1 MNLGTP
7 KRETYCNK
15 EGEETQLLI
24 PNIRTQ
30 HHPKMAG
37 KLRAYTHT
45 RRGPKTLTLN
55 PKPKT
60 HVTVGIQACKKKK
73 TFCNKGEE
81 EITQKISNIRTQHH
95 PKMAGKLHKYTHTRG
110 EPRTLP

>member
-1 MNLGTP
+1 MNLGVP

-15 EGEETQLLI
+15 EGEETPLLI

-37 KLRAYTHT
+37 KLRTYTHT
-45 RRGPKTLTLN
+45 RGWPKTLTLN

-60 HVTVGIQACKKKK
+60 HVTVGIQAYKREK
-73 TFCNKGEE
+73 TFCNKGDEE
-81 EITQKISNIRTQHH
+81 TPLKISNIRRQHH
-95 PKMAGKLHKYTHTRG
+95 PNMGGEPHTHTH
-110 EPRTLP
+110 PQDPNPKP